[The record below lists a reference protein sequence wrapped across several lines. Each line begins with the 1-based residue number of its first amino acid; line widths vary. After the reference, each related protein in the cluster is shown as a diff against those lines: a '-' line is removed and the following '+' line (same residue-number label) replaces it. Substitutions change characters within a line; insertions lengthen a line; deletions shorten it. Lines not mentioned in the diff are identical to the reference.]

1 MTWWQAHKGNSAQ
14 LRLREVITPSLA
26 EAASMSPLSHVTNH
40 SAKPTERVVAKVTKD
55 T

>member
-1 MTWWQAHKGNSAQ
+1 MTWWQAQKGNSAQ

-40 SAKPTERVVAKVTKD
+40 SAKPTERVVAKVMKD